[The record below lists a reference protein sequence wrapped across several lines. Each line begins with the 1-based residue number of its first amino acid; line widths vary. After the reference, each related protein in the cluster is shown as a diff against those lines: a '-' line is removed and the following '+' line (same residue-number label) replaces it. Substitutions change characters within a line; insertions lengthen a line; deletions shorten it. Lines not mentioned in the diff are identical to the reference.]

1 MKHWF
6 SKSAWLLAGTLLCAP
21 GAMANEFSASFK
33 GTDIQEFINIVG
45 RNLEKTIIVDPS
57 VRGKIDVR
65 SYDVLN
71 EKQYYS
77 FFLNVLE
84 VYGYAVVEM
93 DNGVLKVIKAKDS
106 KTSAIPVLGDDSAQG
121 DSVITRVVAV
131 RNVSVRELSPLLRQL
146 IDNAGAGNV
155 VHYDPANIILITG
168 RAAVVNR
175 LAEIIKRVDQAG
187 DKEIE
192 VVELRNASASEMVRI
207 VDALNKTTNQKST
220 PEFLEPKIV
229 ADERTN
235 SILISGDPK
244 VRARLKRLIRQL
256 DVEMATK
263 GNNRVVY
270 LKYAKAEDLVDV
282 LKGVSDNLQAEK
294 QAGQKGGS
302 SSAKRG
308 EVVIAAHEA
317 TNSLVLTAPPDIM
330 MALQDVISQ
339 LDIRRAQVLIEAL
352 IVDMSE
358 GDGINLG
365 VQWGSLETGAVIQ
378 YGNTGA
384 PIGQVMVGLE
394 EAKDVTK
401 TESYWNSDS
410 NKFETREYT
419 EEGDYSTLA
428 SALGGVNGAAMS
440 IMMGDW
446 TALITAVSS
455 DSNSNILS
463 SPSITV
469 MDNGEASFIVGEEV
483 PVITGSTAGSNNDN
497 PFQTVER
504 KEVGIKLKVVPQIN
518 EGDSVQLNIEQEVS
532 NVLSPNGAIDVR
544 FGKRQLNTS
553 VIIQDGQMLV
563 LGGLVDE
570 QAQESESKVP
580 LLGDIPVLGHLF
592 KSTSTQTVKRNLMV
606 FIKPTIIRDGMT
618 ADGITQRKYNFI
630 RAEQLYK
637 AQEGLKLMDDSKVP
651 VMPEFGQE
659 RKHPAEIQVFI
670 DQMVKN
676 NG

>member
-6 SKSAWLLAGTLLCAP
+6 KKSAWLLAGSLICTPA
-21 GAMANEFSASFK
+21 AIASDFSASFK

-71 EKQYYS
+71 EEQYYS

-93 DNGVLKVIKAKDS
+93 DSGVLKIIKAKDS
-106 KTSAIPVLGDDSAQG
+106 KTSAIPVVG
-121 DSVITRVVAV
+121 DSDTIKGDNVVTRVVTV

-146 IDNAGAGNV
+146 NDNAGAGNV

-192 VVELRNASASEMVRI
+192 VVELKNASAAEMVRI
-207 VDALNKTTNQKST
+207 VDALSKTTDAKNT
-220 PEFLEPKIV
+220 PAFLQPKLV

-235 SILISGDPK
+235 AILISGDPK
-244 VRARLKRLIRQL
+244 VRSRLRRLIEQL

-263 GNNRVVY
+263 GNNQVIY

-282 LKGVSDNLQAEK
+282 LKGVSDNLQSEK
-294 QAGQKGGS
+294 QTSTKGS
-302 SSAKRG
+302 SSQRNQ
-308 EVVIAAHEA
+308 VMISAHSD
-317 TNSLVLTAPPDIM
+317 TNSLVITAQPDIM
-330 MALQDVISQ
+330 NALQDVIAQ

-352 IVDMSE
+352 IVEMAE

-365 VQWGSLETGAVIQ
+365 VQWGNLDTGAVIQ

-384 PIGQVMVGLE
+384 SIGGVMVGLE
-394 EAKDVTK
+394 EAKDTETTTAVYDDNGAFLRNETT
-401 TESYWNSDS
+401 TES
-410 NKFETREYT
+410 
-419 EEGDYSTLA
+419 GDYSTLA
-428 SALGGVNGAAMS
+428 SALSGVNGAAMS
-440 IMMGDW
+440 VVMGDW
-446 TALITAVSS
+446 TALISAVAT

-483 PVITGSTAGSNNDN
+483 PVLTGSTAGSSNDN

-518 EGDSVQLNIEQEVS
+518 EGDSVQLQIEQEVS
-532 NVLSPNGAIDVR
+532 NVLGANGAVDVR
-544 FGKRQLNTS
+544 FAKRQLNTS
-553 VIIQDGQMLV
+553 VIVQDGQMLV
-563 LGGLVDE
+563 LGGLIDE
-570 QAQESESKVP
+570 RALESESKVP
-580 LLGDIPVLGHLF
+580 FLGDIPVLGHLF
-592 KSTSTQTVKRNLMV
+592 KSTSTQVEKKNLMV

-637 AQEGLKLMDDSKVP
+637 AEQGLKLMADDNIP
-651 VMPEFGQE
+651 VLPKFGADMN
-659 RKHPAEIQVFI
+659 HPAEIQAFI
-670 DQMVKN
+670 DQMEQE
-676 NG
+676 

>member
-6 SKSAWLLAGTLLCAP
+6 KKSAWLLAGSLICTPA
-21 GAMANEFSASFK
+21 AIASDFSASFK

-71 EKQYYS
+71 EEQYYS

-93 DNGVLKVIKAKDS
+93 DSGVLKIIKAKDS
-106 KTSAIPVLGDDSAQG
+106 KTSAIPVVG
-121 DSVITRVVAV
+121 DSDTIKGDNVVTRVVTV

-146 IDNAGAGNV
+146 NDNAGAGNV

-192 VVELRNASASEMVRI
+192 VVELKNASAAEMVRI
-207 VDALNKTTNQKST
+207 VDALSKTTDAKNT
-220 PEFLEPKIV
+220 PAFLQPKLV

-235 SILISGDPK
+235 AILISGDPK
-244 VRARLKRLIRQL
+244 VRSRLRRLIEQL

-263 GNNRVVY
+263 GNNQVIY

-282 LKGVSDNLQAEK
+282 LKGVSDNLQSEK
-294 QAGQKGGS
+294 QSSTKGS
-302 SSAKRG
+302 SSQRNQ
-308 EVVIAAHEA
+308 VMISAHSD
-317 TNSLVLTAPPDIM
+317 TNSLVITAQPDIM
-330 MALQDVISQ
+330 NALQDVIAQ

-352 IVDMSE
+352 IVEMAE

-365 VQWGSLETGAVIQ
+365 VQWGNLDTGAVIQ

-384 PIGQVMVGLE
+384 SIGGVMVGLE
-394 EAKDVTK
+394 EAKDTETTTAVYDDNGAFLRNETT
-401 TESYWNSDS
+401 TES
-410 NKFETREYT
+410 
-419 EEGDYSTLA
+419 GDYSTLA
-428 SALGGVNGAAMS
+428 SALSGVNGAAMS
-440 IMMGDW
+440 VVMGDW
-446 TALITAVSS
+446 TALISAVAT

-483 PVITGSTAGSNNDN
+483 PVLTGSTAGSSNDN
-497 PFQTVER
+497 PFQTVDR

-518 EGDSVQLNIEQEVS
+518 EGDSVQLQIEQEVS
-532 NVLSPNGAIDVR
+532 NVLGANGAVDVR
-544 FGKRQLNTS
+544 FAKRQLNTS
-553 VIIQDGQMLV
+553 VIVQDGQMLV
-563 LGGLVDE
+563 LGGLIDE
-570 QAQESESKVP
+570 RALESESKVP
-580 LLGDIPVLGHLF
+580 FLGDIPLLGHLF
-592 KSTSTQTVKRNLMV
+592 KSTSTQVEKKNLMV

-637 AQEGLKLMDDSKVP
+637 AEQGLKLMADDNIP
-651 VMPEFGQE
+651 VLPKFGE
-659 RKHPAEIQVFI
+659 SMNYPAELQAFI
-670 DQMVKN
+670 DQMETE
-676 NG
+676 

>member
-6 SKSAWLLAGTLLCAP
+6 SKSAWLLAGSLLCVP

-71 EKQYYS
+71 EEQYYS

-106 KTSAIPVLGDDSAQG
+106 KTSAIPVMGDGSAKG

-192 VVELRNASASEMVRI
+192 LVELRNASAAEMVRI
-207 VDALNKTTNQKST
+207 VEALNKTTNQKST

-294 QAGQKGGS
+294 QAGQKS
-302 SSAKRG
+302 ASSAQRG

-352 IVDMSE
+352 IVEMAE

-401 TESYWNSDS
+401 TESYWNSDT
-410 NKFETREYT
+410 NKWENRQYT

-440 IMMGDW
+440 IVMGDW
-446 TALITAVSS
+446 TALISAVAS

-497 PFQTVER
+497 PFQTVDR

-532 NVLSPNGAIDVR
+532 NVLGANGAVDVR
-544 FGKRQLNTS
+544 FAKRQLNTS
-553 VIIQDGQMLV
+553 VMIQDGQMLV

-570 QAQESESKVP
+570 RALESESKVP

-592 KSTSTQTVKRNLMV
+592 KSTSTQTEKRNLMV

-637 AQEGLKLMDDSKVP
+637 ADQGLKLMPDEKIP
-651 VMPEFGQE
+651 VIPAFGQD
-659 RKHPAEIQVFI
+659 RKHPAEIQAFI
-670 DQMVKN
+670 DQMEKN
-676 NG
+676 

>member
-6 SKSAWLLAGTLLCAP
+6 KKSAWLLAGSLICTPA
-21 GAMANEFSASFK
+21 AIANDFSASFK

-71 EKQYYS
+71 EEQYYS

-93 DNGVLKVIKAKDS
+93 DSGVLKIIKAKDS
-106 KTSAIPVLGDDSAQG
+106 KTSAIPVVGDRENIKG
-121 DSVITRVVAV
+121 DSVVTRVVTV

-146 IDNAGAGNV
+146 NDNAGAGNV

-192 VVELRNASASEMVRI
+192 VVELKNASAAEMVRI
-207 VDALNKTTNQKST
+207 VDALNKTTDAKNT
-220 PEFLEPKIV
+220 PAFLQPKLV

-235 SILISGDPK
+235 AILISGDPK
-244 VRARLKRLIRQL
+244 VRSRLRKLIEQL

-263 GNNRVVY
+263 GNNQVIY

-282 LKGVSDNLQAEK
+282 LKGVSDNLQSEK
-294 QAGQKGGS
+294 QTSTKGS
-302 SSAKRG
+302 SSQRDK
-308 EVVIAAHEA
+308 VVISAHSD
-317 TNSLVLTAPPDIM
+317 TNSLVITAQPDIM
-330 MALQDVISQ
+330 NALQDVIAQ

-352 IVDMSE
+352 IVEMAE
-358 GDGINLG
+358 GDGVNLG
-365 VQWGSLETGAVIQ
+365 VQWGNLETGAMIQ
-378 YGNTGA
+378 YSNTGA
-384 PIGQVMVGLE
+384 SIGQVMVGLE
-394 EAKDVTK
+394 EAEDKTVDKVVTPSDGSK
-401 TESYWNSDS
+401 PYTVQETEQ
-410 NKFETREYT
+410 
-419 EEGDYSTLA
+419 GDYSTLA
-428 SALGGVNGAAMS
+428 SALAGVNGAAMS
-440 IMMGDW
+440 VVMGDW
-446 TALITAVSS
+446 TALISAVAT

-483 PVITGSTAGSNNDN
+483 PVLTGSTAGSSNDN

-532 NVLSPNGAIDVR
+532 NVLGANGAVDVR
-544 FGKRQLNTS
+544 FAKRQLNTS
-553 VIIQDGQMLV
+553 VIVQDGQMLV
-563 LGGLVDE
+563 LGGLIDE
-570 QAQESESKVP
+570 RALESESKVP

-592 KSTSTQTVKRNLMV
+592 KSTSTQVEKKNLMV

-637 AQEGLKLMDDSKVP
+637 SEQGLKLMDNDNIP
-651 VMPEFGQE
+651 VLPKFGSE
-659 RKHPAEIQVFI
+659 RNHPAEIQAFI
-670 DQMVKN
+670 DQMEQE
-676 NG
+676 

>member
-1 MKHWF
+1 M
-6 SKSAWLLAGTLLCAP
+6 AGSLICTPA
-21 GAMANEFSASFK
+21 AIASDFSASFK

-71 EKQYYS
+71 EEQYYS

-93 DNGVLKVIKAKDS
+93 DSGVLKIIKAKDS
-106 KTSAIPVLGDDSAQG
+106 KTSAIPVVGDRDSVTG
-121 DSVITRVVAV
+121 DSVVTRVVTV

-146 IDNAGAGNV
+146 NDNAGAGNV

-192 VVELRNASASEMVRI
+192 VVELKNASAAEMVRI
-207 VDALNKTTNQKST
+207 VDALSKTTDAKNT
-220 PEFLEPKIV
+220 PAFLQPKLV

-235 SILISGDPK
+235 AILISGDPK
-244 VRARLKRLIRQL
+244 VRSRLRKLIEQL

-263 GNNRVVY
+263 GNNQVIY

-282 LKGVSDNLQAEK
+282 LKGVSDNLQSEK
-294 QAGQKGGS
+294 QSSTKGS
-302 SSAKRG
+302 SSKRNQ
-308 EVVIAAHEA
+308 VMISAHSD
-317 TNSLVLTAPPDIM
+317 TNSLVITAQPDIM
-330 MALQDVISQ
+330 NALQDVIAQ

-352 IVDMSE
+352 IVEMAE
-358 GDGINLG
+358 GDGVNLG
-365 VQWGSLETGAVIQ
+365 VQWGNLETGAMIQ
-378 YGNTGA
+378 YSNTGA
-384 PIGQVMVGLE
+384 SIGGVMVGLE
-394 EAKDVTK
+394 EAKD
-401 TESYWNSDS
+401 TETTTAVYDDNGDFVR
-410 NKFETREYT
+410 NETTT
-419 EEGDYSTLA
+419 EAGDYSTLA
-428 SALGGVNGAAMS
+428 SALSGVNGAAMS
-440 IMMGDW
+440 VVMGDW
-446 TALITAVSS
+446 TALISAVAT

-483 PVITGSTAGSNNDN
+483 PVLTGSTAGSSNDN

-532 NVLSPNGAIDVR
+532 NVLGANGAVDVR
-544 FGKRQLNTS
+544 FAKRQLNTS
-553 VIIQDGQMLV
+553 VIVQDGQMLV
-563 LGGLVDE
+563 LGGLIDE
-570 QAQESESKVP
+570 RALESESKVP
-580 LLGDIPVLGHLF
+580 FLGDIPVLGHLF
-592 KSTSTQTVKRNLMV
+592 KSTSTQVEKKNLMV

-637 AQEGLKLMDDSKVP
+637 AEQGLKLMADDNIP
-651 VMPEFGQE
+651 VLPKFGADMN
-659 RKHPAEIQVFI
+659 HPAEIQAFI
-670 DQMVKN
+670 DQMEQE
-676 NG
+676 

>member
-6 SKSAWLLAGTLLCAP
+6 KKSAWLLAGSLICTPVAI
-21 GAMANEFSASFK
+21 ASDFSASFK

-71 EKQYYS
+71 EEQYYS

-93 DNGVLKVIKAKDS
+93 DSGVLKIIKAKDS
-106 KTSAIPVLGDDSAQG
+106 KTSAIPVVGDG
-121 DSVITRVVAV
+121 DTINGDNVVTRVVTV

-146 IDNAGAGNV
+146 NDNAGAGNV

-192 VVELRNASASEMVRI
+192 VVELKNASAAEMVRI
-207 VDALNKTTNQKST
+207 VDALSKTTDAKNT
-220 PEFLEPKIV
+220 PAFLQPKLV

-235 SILISGDPK
+235 AILISGDPK
-244 VRARLKRLIRQL
+244 VRSRLRRLIEQL

-263 GNNRVVY
+263 GNNQVIY

-282 LKGVSDNLQAEK
+282 LKGVSDNLQSEK
-294 QAGQKGGS
+294 QTSTKGS
-302 SSAKRG
+302 SSQRNQ
-308 EVVIAAHEA
+308 VMISAHSD
-317 TNSLVLTAPPDIM
+317 TNSLVITAQPDIM
-330 MALQDVISQ
+330 NALQDVIAQ

-352 IVDMSE
+352 IVEMAE

-365 VQWGSLETGAVIQ
+365 VQWGNLDTGAVIQ

-384 PIGQVMVGLE
+384 SIGGVMVGLE
-394 EAKDVTK
+394 EAKDTETTTAVYDDNGAFVRNETT
-401 TESYWNSDS
+401 TES
-410 NKFETREYT
+410 
-419 EEGDYSTLA
+419 GDYSTLA
-428 SALGGVNGAAMS
+428 SALSGVNGAAMS
-440 IMMGDW
+440 VVMGDW
-446 TALITAVSS
+446 TALISAVAT

-483 PVITGSTAGSNNDN
+483 PVLTGSTAGSSNDN

-518 EGDSVQLNIEQEVS
+518 EGDSVQLQIEQEVS
-532 NVLSPNGAIDVR
+532 NVLGANGAVDVR
-544 FGKRQLNTS
+544 FAKRQLNTS
-553 VIIQDGQMLV
+553 VIVQDGQMLV
-563 LGGLVDE
+563 LGGLIDE
-570 QAQESESKVP
+570 RALESESKVP
-580 LLGDIPVLGHLF
+580 FLGDIPVLGHLF
-592 KSTSTQTVKRNLMV
+592 KSTSTQVEKKNLMV

-637 AQEGLKLMDDSKVP
+637 SEQGLKLMDDDNIP
-651 VMPEFGQE
+651 VLPKFGAE
-659 RKHPAEIQVFI
+659 MNHPAEIQAFI
-670 DQMVKN
+670 DQMEQE
-676 NG
+676 

>member
-6 SKSAWLLAGTLLCAP
+6 KKSAWLLAGSLICTPA
-21 GAMANEFSASFK
+21 AIASDFSASFK

-71 EKQYYS
+71 EEQYYS

-93 DNGVLKVIKAKDS
+93 DSGVLKIIKAKDS
-106 KTSAIPVLGDDSAQG
+106 KTSAIPVVGDRDSING
-121 DSVITRVVAV
+121 DSVVTRVVTV

-146 IDNAGAGNV
+146 NDNAGAGNV

-192 VVELRNASASEMVRI
+192 VVELKNASAAEMVRI
-207 VDALNKTTNQKST
+207 VDALSKTTDAKNT
-220 PEFLEPKIV
+220 PAFLQPKLV

-235 SILISGDPK
+235 AILISGDPK
-244 VRARLKRLIRQL
+244 VRSRLRKLIEQL

-263 GNNRVVY
+263 GNNQVIY

-282 LKGVSDNLQAEK
+282 LKGVSDNLQSEK
-294 QAGQKGGS
+294 QSSTKGS
-302 SSAKRG
+302 SSQRNQ
-308 EVVIAAHEA
+308 VMISAHSD
-317 TNSLVLTAPPDIM
+317 TNSLVITAQPDIM
-330 MALQDVISQ
+330 NALQDVIAQ

-352 IVDMSE
+352 IVEMAE

-365 VQWGSLETGAVIQ
+365 VQWGNLDTGAVIQ

-384 PIGQVMVGLE
+384 SIGGVMVGLE
-394 EAKDVTK
+394 EAKD
-401 TESYWNSDS
+401 TETTTAVYDSDG
-410 NKFETREYT
+410 NFQRNETTT
-419 EEGDYSTLA
+419 EKGDYSTLA
-428 SALGGVNGAAMS
+428 SALSGVNGAAMS
-440 IMMGDW
+440 VVMGDW
-446 TALITAVSS
+446 TALISAVAT

-483 PVITGSTAGSNNDN
+483 PVLTGSTAGSSNDN

-532 NVLSPNGAIDVR
+532 NVLGANGAVDVR
-544 FGKRQLNTS
+544 FAKRQLNTS
-553 VIIQDGQMLV
+553 VIVQDGQMLV
-563 LGGLVDE
+563 LGGLIDE
-570 QAQESESKVP
+570 RALESESKVP
-580 LLGDIPVLGHLF
+580 FLGDIPVLGHLF
-592 KSTSTQTVKRNLMV
+592 KSTSTQVEKKNLMV

-637 AQEGLKLMDDSKVP
+637 AEQGLKLLDDDNIP
-651 VMPEFGQE
+651 VLPKFGADMN
-659 RKHPAEIQVFI
+659 HPAEIQAFI
-670 DQMVKN
+670 DQMETE
-676 NG
+676 

>member
-6 SKSAWLLAGTLLCAP
+6 KKSAWLLAGSLICTPA
-21 GAMANEFSASFK
+21 AIASDFSASFK

-71 EKQYYS
+71 EEQYYS

-93 DNGVLKVIKAKDS
+93 DSGVLKIIKAKDS
-106 KTSAIPVLGDDSAQG
+106 KTSAIPVVGDRDSITG
-121 DSVITRVVAV
+121 DSVVTRVVTV

-146 IDNAGAGNV
+146 NDNAGAGNV

-192 VVELRNASASEMVRI
+192 VVELKNASAAEMVRI
-207 VDALNKTTNQKST
+207 VDALNKTTDAKNT
-220 PEFLEPKIV
+220 PAFLQPKLV

-235 SILISGDPK
+235 AILISGDPK
-244 VRARLKRLIRQL
+244 VRSRLRKLIEQL

-263 GNNRVVY
+263 GNNQVIY

-282 LKGVSDNLQAEK
+282 LKGVSDNLQSEK
-294 QAGQKGGS
+294 QSSTKGS
-302 SSAKRG
+302 SSQRNQ
-308 EVVIAAHEA
+308 VMISAHSD
-317 TNSLVLTAPPDIM
+317 TNSLVITAQPDIM
-330 MALQDVISQ
+330 NALQDVIAQ

-352 IVDMSE
+352 IVEMAE
-358 GDGINLG
+358 GDGVNLG
-365 VQWGSLETGAVIQ
+365 VQWGNLETGAMIQ
-378 YGNTGA
+378 YSNTGA
-384 PIGQVMVGLE
+384 SIGGVMVGLE
-394 EAKDVTK
+394 EAKDTETTTAVYDDNGDFVRNETT
-401 TESYWNSDS
+401 TES
-410 NKFETREYT
+410 
-419 EEGDYSTLA
+419 GDYSTLA
-428 SALGGVNGAAMS
+428 SALSGVNGAAMS
-440 IMMGDW
+440 VVMGDW
-446 TALITAVSS
+446 TALISAVAT

-483 PVITGSTAGSNNDN
+483 PVLTGSTAGSSNDN

-518 EGDSVQLNIEQEVS
+518 EGDSVQLQIEQEVS
-532 NVLSPNGAIDVR
+532 NVLGANGAVDVR
-544 FGKRQLNTS
+544 FAKRQLNTS
-553 VIIQDGQMLV
+553 VIVQDGQMLV
-563 LGGLVDE
+563 LGGLIDE
-570 QAQESESKVP
+570 RALESESKVP
-580 LLGDIPVLGHLF
+580 FLGDIPVLGHLF
-592 KSTSTQTVKRNLMV
+592 KSTSTQVEKKNLMV

-637 AQEGLKLMDDSKVP
+637 SEQGLKLMADDNIP
-651 VMPEFGQE
+651 VLPKFGADMN
-659 RKHPAEIQVFI
+659 HPAEIQAFI
-670 DQMVKN
+670 DQMETE
-676 NG
+676 

>member
-6 SKSAWLLAGTLLCAP
+6 KKSAWLLAGSLICTPA
-21 GAMANEFSASFK
+21 AIASDFSASFK

-71 EKQYYS
+71 EEQYYS

-93 DNGVLKVIKAKDS
+93 DSGVLKIIKAKDS
-106 KTSAIPVLGDDSAQG
+106 KTSAIPVVG
-121 DSVITRVVAV
+121 DSDTIKGDNVVTRVVTV

-146 IDNAGAGNV
+146 NDNAGAGNV

-192 VVELRNASASEMVRI
+192 VVELKNASAAEMVRI
-207 VDALNKTTNQKST
+207 VDALSKTTDAKNT
-220 PEFLEPKIV
+220 PAFLQPKLV

-235 SILISGDPK
+235 AILISGDPK
-244 VRARLKRLIRQL
+244 VRSRLRRLIEQL

-263 GNNRVVY
+263 GNNQVIY

-282 LKGVSDNLQAEK
+282 LKGVSDNLQSEK
-294 QAGQKGGS
+294 QSSTKGS
-302 SSAKRG
+302 SSQRNQ
-308 EVVIAAHEA
+308 VMISAHSD
-317 TNSLVLTAPPDIM
+317 TNSLVITAQPDIM
-330 MALQDVISQ
+330 NALQDVIAQ

-352 IVDMSE
+352 IVEMAE
-358 GDGINLG
+358 GDGVNLG
-365 VQWGSLETGAVIQ
+365 VQWGNLETGAMIQ
-378 YGNTGA
+378 YSNTGA
-384 PIGQVMVGLE
+384 SVGQVMIGME
-394 EAKDVTK
+394 EAEDQTSTEYYTDNDGNRVPYSV
-401 TESYWNSDS
+401 TES
-410 NKFETREYT
+410 
-419 EEGDYSTLA
+419 GDYSTLA
-428 SALGGVNGAAMS
+428 TALSGVNGAAMS
-440 IMMGDW
+440 VVMGDW
-446 TALITAVSS
+446 TALISAVAT

-483 PVITGSTAGSNNDN
+483 PVLTGSTAGSSNDN
-497 PFQTVER
+497 PFQTVDR

-518 EGDSVQLNIEQEVS
+518 EGDSVQLQIEQEVS
-532 NVLSPNGAIDVR
+532 NVLGANGAVDVR
-544 FGKRQLNTS
+544 FAKRQLNTS
-553 VIIQDGQMLV
+553 VIVQDGQMLV
-563 LGGLVDE
+563 LGGLIDE
-570 QAQESESKVP
+570 RALESESKVP
-580 LLGDIPVLGHLF
+580 FLGDIPVIGHLF
-592 KSTSTQTVKRNLMV
+592 KSTSTQVEKKNLMI

-637 AQEGLKLMDDSKVP
+637 AEQGLKLMADDNIP
-651 VMPEFGQE
+651 VLPKFGADMN
-659 RKHPAEIQVFI
+659 HPAEIQAFI
-670 DQMVKN
+670 DQMEQE
-676 NG
+676 

>member
-6 SKSAWLLAGTLLCAP
+6 KKSAWLLAGSLICTPA
-21 GAMANEFSASFK
+21 AIASDFSASFK

-71 EKQYYS
+71 EEQYYS

-93 DNGVLKVIKAKDS
+93 DSGVLKIIKAKDS
-106 KTSAIPVLGDDSAQG
+106 KTSAIPVVGDRDSITG
-121 DSVITRVVAV
+121 DSVVTRVVTV

-146 IDNAGAGNV
+146 NDNAGAGNV

-192 VVELRNASASEMVRI
+192 VVELKNASAAEMVRI
-207 VDALNKTTNQKST
+207 VDALSKTTDAKNT
-220 PEFLEPKIV
+220 PAFLQPKLV

-235 SILISGDPK
+235 AILISGDPK
-244 VRARLKRLIRQL
+244 VRSRLRKLIEQL

-263 GNNRVVY
+263 GNNQVIY

-282 LKGVSDNLQAEK
+282 LKGVSDNLQSEK
-294 QAGQKGGS
+294 QSSTKGS
-302 SSAKRG
+302 SSQRNQ
-308 EVVIAAHEA
+308 VMISAHSD
-317 TNSLVLTAPPDIM
+317 TNSLVITAQPDIM
-330 MALQDVISQ
+330 NALQDVIAQ

-352 IVDMSE
+352 IVEMAE
-358 GDGINLG
+358 GDGVNLG
-365 VQWGSLETGAVIQ
+365 VQWGNLETGAMIQ
-378 YGNTGA
+378 YSNTGA
-384 PIGQVMVGLE
+384 SIGGVMVGLE
-394 EAKDVTK
+394 EAKDSTTTTAV
-401 TESYWNSDS
+401 YDSDG
-410 NKFETREYT
+410 KFLRNETTT

-428 SALGGVNGAAMS
+428 SALSGVNGAAMS
-440 IMMGDW
+440 VVMGDW
-446 TALITAVSS
+446 TALISAVAT

-483 PVITGSTAGSNNDN
+483 PVLTGSTAGSSNDN

-532 NVLSPNGAIDVR
+532 NVLGANGAVDVR
-544 FGKRQLNTS
+544 FAKRQLNTS
-553 VIIQDGQMLV
+553 VIVQDGQMLV
-563 LGGLVDE
+563 LGGLIDE
-570 QAQESESKVP
+570 RALESESKVP
-580 LLGDIPVLGHLF
+580 FLGDIPVLGHLF
-592 KSTSTQTVKRNLMV
+592 KSTSTQVEKKNLMV

-637 AQEGLKLMDDSKVP
+637 AEQGLKLLDDDNIP
-651 VMPEFGQE
+651 VLPKFGADMN
-659 RKHPAEIQVFI
+659 HPAEIQAFI
-670 DQMVKN
+670 DQMETE
-676 NG
+676 

>member
-1 MKHWF
+1 M
-6 SKSAWLLAGTLLCAP
+6 AGSLICTPA
-21 GAMANEFSASFK
+21 AIASDFSASFK

-71 EKQYYS
+71 EEQYYS

-93 DNGVLKVIKAKDS
+93 DSGVLKIIKAKDS
-106 KTSAIPVLGDDSAQG
+106 KTSAIPVVG
-121 DSVITRVVAV
+121 DSDTIKGDNVVTRVVTV

-146 IDNAGAGNV
+146 NDNAGAGNV

-192 VVELRNASASEMVRI
+192 VVELKNASAAEMVRI
-207 VDALNKTTNQKST
+207 VDALSKTTDAKNT
-220 PEFLEPKIV
+220 PAFLQPKLV

-235 SILISGDPK
+235 AILISGDPK
-244 VRARLKRLIRQL
+244 VRSRLRRLIEQL

-263 GNNRVVY
+263 GNNQVIY

-282 LKGVSDNLQAEK
+282 LKGVSDNLQSEK
-294 QAGQKGGS
+294 QTSTKGS
-302 SSAKRG
+302 SSQRNQ
-308 EVVIAAHEA
+308 VMISAHSD
-317 TNSLVLTAPPDIM
+317 TNSLVITAQPDIM
-330 MALQDVISQ
+330 NALQDVIAQ

-352 IVDMSE
+352 IVEMAE
-358 GDGINLG
+358 GDGVNLG
-365 VQWGSLETGAVIQ
+365 VQWGNLETGAMIQ
-378 YGNTGA
+378 YSNTGA
-384 PIGQVMVGLE
+384 SIGGVMVGLE
-394 EAKDVTK
+394 EAKDSTTTK
-401 TESYWNSDS
+401 AVYDEN
-410 NKFETREYT
+410 NNFLRNETTT

-428 SALGGVNGAAMS
+428 SALSGVNGAAMS
-440 IMMGDW
+440 VVMGDW
-446 TALITAVSS
+446 TALISAVAT

-483 PVITGSTAGSNNDN
+483 PVLTGSTAGSSNDN

-518 EGDSVQLNIEQEVS
+518 EGDSVQLQIEQEVS
-532 NVLSPNGAIDVR
+532 NVLGANGAVDVR
-544 FGKRQLNTS
+544 FAKRQLNTS
-553 VIIQDGQMLV
+553 VIVQDGQMLV
-563 LGGLVDE
+563 LGGLIDE
-570 QAQESESKVP
+570 RALESESKVP
-580 LLGDIPVLGHLF
+580 FLGDIPVLGHLF
-592 KSTSTQTVKRNLMV
+592 KSTSTQVEKKNLMV

-637 AQEGLKLMDDSKVP
+637 AEQGLKLMADDNIP
-651 VMPEFGQE
+651 VLPKFGADMN
-659 RKHPAEIQVFI
+659 HPAEIQAFI
-670 DQMVKN
+670 DQMEQE
-676 NG
+676 